1 MRVSFKIRYLET
13 LGDPLDMKRQTLQLG
28 GALLATTALSSAAY
42 AGTVINTAASGAA
55 VGTTFSAASLSAQVF
70 GATGSSSVTLG
81 PQELIVR
88 FTNNLT
94 TTFDLELEGTNSD
107 FTGTI
112 AVTGYNVTGSTLS
125 GVIFT
130 GCTVQVLTERILVED
145 CLATSAGPGFD
156 AMKVCG
162 IQYTNA
168 NGLATAGTSIALS
181 GIVRGQSNN
190 TFETISSRNV
200 VTSAVGLSDTI
211 TANSSLTINN
221 LASPAFTSLSGNVTT
236 GRLGNVLITATGAVG
251 TDLAATL
258 LTDTLLA
265 AGLEITVTHGVLT
278 DAATDAITVTGTAT
292 GASYAVTVIASAFNG
307 AVASFNFT
315 AGSILGSFDVNVV
328 FDGSTAIQDWTA
340 GTVAVAYTAGT
351 ANLAALPG
359 DSGSLAALSRNG
371 FSTQLNT
378 LQSTAGDG
386 ATLFQSFVRVT
397 NSGTVAGTV
406 TIAVRDDADG
416 SSYGSYTTAT
426 IAPNASI
433 QVGMS
438 TIESALSITPAGQYH
453 LNISGPIQGYAQH
466 IMFNS
471 VDNFFV
477 DLSGFRNGSS
487 ADP

>member
-1 MRVSFKIRYLET
+1 
-13 LGDPLDMKRQTLQLG
+13 MKRQTLQIG
-28 GALLATTALSSAAY
+28 GALLATTALSSTAY
-42 AGTVINTAASGAA
+42 AGTIITSAAGGAA
-55 VGTTFSAASLSAQVF
+55 IGTTFTAASLSAQVF
-70 GATGSSSVTLG
+70 GATGSSSVSLG
-81 PQELIVR
+81 PQEIIVN
-88 FTNNLT
+88 FTNDLT

-125 GVIFT
+125 GITFT
-130 GCTVQVLTERILVED
+130 GCTVQVLTERILIED

-156 AMKVCG
+156 ALKVCG

-190 TFETISSRNV
+190 TFETITSRNV
-200 VTSAVGLSDTI
+200 VTSAAGVTDTI
-211 TANSSLTINN
+211 SANSTLTINN
-221 LASPAFTSLSGNVTT
+221 LATPAFTSLSGGVTT
-236 GRLGNVLITATGAVG
+236 GRLGNILITATGAVS
-251 TDLAATL
+251 TDLSTTL

-265 AGLEITVTHGVLT
+265 AGIEITVTHGVLADT
-278 DAATDAITVTGTAT
+278 ATDAITVTGTAT

-307 AVASFNFT
+307 NVASFNFT

-328 FDGSTAIQDWTA
+328 FDGSTAISDWTA

-351 ANLAALPG
+351 NNLTAISS
-359 DSGSLAALSRNG
+359 DTGSLAALSRNG
-371 FSTQLNT
+371 FSTELNT
-378 LQSTAGDG
+378 AQNTFGDG
-386 ATLFQSFVRVT
+386 ATLFQSFIRIA
-397 NSGTVAGTV
+397 NSGTVAGAV
-406 TIAVRDDADG
+406 NIVVRDDADG
-416 SSYGSYTTAT
+416 SSYGTFTTAT
-426 IAPNASI
+426 IEPDSSL

-438 TIESALSITPAGQYH
+438 DIESALSITPSASGQYY

-477 DLSGFRNGSS
+477 DLSGFRNGN
-487 ADP
+487 ATDP